1 MDDDDRAEEAALD
14 GAHMSKIKT
23 LSALRS
29 LSSSSGFYMFS
40 LRKPVEEESDLSA
53 LKDPSFTTPN
63 ESTLGTEETA
73 NIDFY
78 SWKY

>member
-53 LKDPSFTTPN
+53 LGNRDHSVV
-63 ESTLGTEETA
+63 E
-73 NIDFY
+73 DFVHQVVVRGI
-78 SWKY
+78 SSVDFI